1 MSGYVPRITEIG
13 RQTGLTDDEIKGRP
27 LAGKHGHDECER
39 GYCEPLAETANL
51 KAHIQTLQGRLEA
64 VERAQAADREVHL
77 KVRRAIGQ
85 LAAAVG
91 LMPK

>member
-51 KAHIQTLQGRLEA
+51 KAHIQTLQGRLESL
-64 VERAQAADREVHL
+64 ERTVTAMREREI
-77 KVRRAIGQ
+77 KVRRGMGQ
-85 LAAAVG
+85 LAAAYE
-91 LMPK
+91 LHK